1 MLIRI
6 CDICGEE
13 TGKEYYDVTIDAA
26 AKCFDKNNIHY
37 SLCKKCK
44 NKVNKY
50 IHYERLLHK
59 ENKKANK
66 SIERSKRLSKT
77 FGGLAAGGW
86 GVCIIL
92 ILVLCL

>member
-13 TGKEYYDVTIDAA
+13 TGKEYYNIAINAA
-26 AKCFDKNNIHY
+26 ARCFDKNNIDY
-37 SLCKKCK
+37 SLCRKCK

-59 ENKKANK
+59 ENKKTNK
-66 SIERSKRLSKT
+66 RREEKECEKE
-77 FGGLAAGGW
+77 
-86 GVCIIL
+86 
-92 ILVLCL
+92 

>member
-13 TGKEYYDVTIDAA
+13 TGKEYYDVTIDAVT
-26 AKCFDKNNIHY
+26 KCFDKNNIHY
-37 SLCKKCK
+37 SLCRKCK

-66 SIERSKRLSKT
+66 RWEEKECKRE
-77 FGGLAAGGW
+77 
-86 GVCIIL
+86 
-92 ILVLCL
+92 